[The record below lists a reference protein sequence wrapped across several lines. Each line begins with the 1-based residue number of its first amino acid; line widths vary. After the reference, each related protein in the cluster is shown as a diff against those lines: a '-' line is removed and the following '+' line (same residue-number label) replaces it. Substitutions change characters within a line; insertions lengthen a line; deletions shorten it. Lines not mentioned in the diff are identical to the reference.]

1 MLNDKYKIMMCDRIT
16 ETIQNWEQQ
25 NTVEEQEIYT
35 FLHNLKGTAG
45 SIGMEGLSEI
55 AATKLEQLE
64 EKSSK
69 RWEKENWKAFLF
81 QIEETV
87 SFFEKNVK
95 RGQTE
100 ENDLPF
106 IKRSKQNNFI
116 LVIDDDIVFAS
127 YIKNILESKGF
138 MVIVA
143 HNGKRGLEL
152 IYELNPALVFLD
164 IKLPD
169 INGFSILENINKIK
183 SNHMFVTIMSVDDS
197 KGNRAKAYDLGAL
210 DFIKKPLD
218 ADILISYVRNR
229 LVFKQA
235 LELSIMTDEL
245 TQLYNRKYM
254 NTQLEFL
261 MEQFEKRG
269 EQFSIA
275 IADIDFFKNINDTY
289 GHIVGDE
296 VLKGFSNLIMSAKRE
311 EDILFRFGG
320 EEFVLVMPNTSKN
333 TAFSIME
340 RLRTIVGKQPFKG
353 NEQSF
358 NITFSSGIAEINHQN
373 KHPKALV
380 EQADQALYKAKTSGR
395 NQTVLFTKEEQISKK
410 QKLKLIVIDD
420 VAIIRNLVT
429 NYFNK
434 LQVPEEFTMEVAAF
448 ENGVKFLESNWYEK
462 NTKYII
468 LLDGMMPQMDGM
480 NVLKKIREEYSS
492 NDVIVSMLTGRNDEE
507 YVLEALANGADDFIV
522 KPFNIADVTNRM
534 LQLANQLFLKAR

>member
-1 MLNDKYKIMMCDRIT
+1 MILGDELVLNDKYKIMMCDRIT

-69 RWEKENWKAFLF
+69 RRGKENWKAFLF

-95 RGQTE
+95 RSPTE

-106 IKRSKQNNFI
+106 IKGSKQNNFI

-254 NTQLEFL
+254 NT
-261 MEQFEKRG
+261 
-269 EQFSIA
+269 
-275 IADIDFFKNINDTY
+275 
-289 GHIVGDE
+289 
-296 VLKGFSNLIMSAKRE
+296 
-311 EDILFRFGG
+311 
-320 EEFVLVMPNTSKN
+320 
-333 TAFSIME
+333 
-340 RLRTIVGKQPFKG
+340 
-353 NEQSF
+353 
-358 NITFSSGIAEINHQN
+358 SGI
-373 KHPKALV
+373 
-380 EQADQALYKAKTSGR
+380 S
-395 NQTVLFTKEEQISKK
+395 
-410 QKLKLIVIDD
+410 
-420 VAIIRNLVT
+420 
-429 NYFNK
+429 
-434 LQVPEEFTMEVAAF
+434 
-448 ENGVKFLESNWYEK
+448 
-462 NTKYII
+462 
-468 LLDGMMPQMDGM
+468 
-480 NVLKKIREEYSS
+480 
-492 NDVIVSMLTGRNDEE
+492 
-507 YVLEALANGADDFIV
+507 NGAI
-522 KPFNIADVTNRM
+522 
-534 LQLANQLFLKAR
+534 